1 MSCKGWPLMKVRFR
15 VCGLGQGRFVVPEE
29 DEIASI
35 NTASI
40 GLQATLSTLKPL
52 NTKTLKP

>member
-1 MSCKGWPLMKVRFR
+1 MKVRFR